1 MSRRFQ
7 EIPDEKQS
15 DVSQHFEWVN
25 FFFSWNQ
32 TFIIKLL
39 SFYVKSHD
47 LKSVSFNIT
56 FFFGENNFVGFFPSF
71 LDFLGS
77 FYKKKIKHGF
87 LFFVCHCH
95 RSVRKILLWL
105 MIIYTD
111 RSWPLFQ
118 QSSTLMVHLAN
129 RQLHG
134 DRVGRAVDC
143 RVCRILKIGC
153 IMAIFKKTLWL
164 LKMEMLLY
172 VSLWFMQDLKNLEF
186 LYWICN
192 WWNRYHF
199 SLAILTG
206 LATLVFINLRYLAL
220 GFPIRIGIVEG
231 RI

>member
-1 MSRRFQ
+1 M
-7 EIPDEKQS
+7 
-15 DVSQHFEWVN
+15 
-25 FFFSWNQ
+25 
-32 TFIIKLL
+32 
-39 SFYVKSHD
+39 KSHD

-56 FFFGENNFVGFFPSF
+56 FFFVKTILWVFFQAF
-71 LDFLGS
+71 LIFSIFLGS
-77 FYKKKIKHGF
+77 FCKKKLWI
-87 LFFVCHCH
+87 FVCHCH
-95 RSVRKILLWL
+95 GSVRKILLWL

-220 GFPIRIGIVEG
+220 HLLCSNTS
-231 RI
+231 